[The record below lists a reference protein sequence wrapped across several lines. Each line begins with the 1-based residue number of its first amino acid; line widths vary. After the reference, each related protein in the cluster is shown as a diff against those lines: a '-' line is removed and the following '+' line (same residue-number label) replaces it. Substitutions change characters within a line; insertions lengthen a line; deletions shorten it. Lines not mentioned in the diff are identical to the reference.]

1 MYKKLLF
8 YLRENDHND
17 EISANHT
24 LLGDMQWWISLVS
37 NNRYHL
43 LNSSEKSQIMTL
55 SYSDYLN
62 YTVKVFGN
70 SHYHVLNSLQFSL
83 Y

>member
-1 MYKKLLF
+1 MF

-17 EISANHT
+17 ELSANHT
-24 LLGDMQWWISLVS
+24 LLGDMQWRISLVS
-37 NNRYHL
+37 NNRFHM
-43 LNSSEKSQIMTL
+43 LNSSEEPNYDFSTL
-55 SYSDYLN
+55 NYLDYLN
-62 YTVKVFGN
+62 YTVKVFDN